1 MNKKGFTLVE
11 LLAVILILSVLIIIG
26 TISINAIVDG
36 IRKNMLE
43 TKIDSI
49 EEAAIYYGQNN
60 MKELKET
67 CTVNDIEYKFCI
79 EKTVQELLD
88 AKALESEEKD
98 ENGNIILKNNVTN
111 TSMNEDTVLIYRK
124 NNRVY
129 AVIKNIKS
137 NGGI

>member
-1 MNKKGFTLVE
+1 MNKEGFTLVE
-11 LLAVILILSVLIIIG
+11 LLGVIVILSVVMLLG
-26 TISINAIVDG
+26 TVSINAIVDG

-49 EEAAIYYGQNN
+49 EEAAVYYGQNN
-60 MKELKET
+60 MKELTET
-67 CTVNDIEYKFCI
+67 CTVNEIEYKFCV

-111 TSMNEDTVLIYRK
+111 ASMNDDTILIYKK
-124 NNRVY
+124 NNRIY
-129 AVIKNIKS
+129 AVMKDIKS